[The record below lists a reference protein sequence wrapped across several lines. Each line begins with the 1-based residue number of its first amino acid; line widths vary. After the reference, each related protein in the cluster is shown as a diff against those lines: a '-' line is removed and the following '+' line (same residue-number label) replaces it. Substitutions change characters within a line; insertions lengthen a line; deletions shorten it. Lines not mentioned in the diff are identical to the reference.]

1 MATEKELITWE
12 TILTP
17 ILTEEQAEEDTSYGV
32 RIEFDILREPTAEK
46 LVRRLNK
53 LSDQWRETVGGLVT
67 QNTIS
72 GVIFYQLIKR
82 AVAVSNEPEIDSDN
96 DTTWENSEENV

>member
-1 MATEKELITWE
+1 MAEE

-46 LVRRLNK
+46 LVRKLNQ

-82 AVAVSNEPEIDSDN
+82 AVAVSNEPEIN
-96 DTTWENSEENV
+96 IEHNENWENSEENI